1 MSARTRTASA
11 DTGGVSLPPGSRLP
25 AAIQTALV
33 VRDPVGSFVRF
44 QRDYGPVFR
53 ARFVG
58 IPKIV
63 YVTTPALAQTVL
75 RSDRTVG
82 EAGTARRDF
91 LEPIVGSQSVLC
103 LEGEAWLRE
112 RRLLGP
118 SFHGERV
125 KAWAGAIA
133 DVVKQDVSEW
143 PRGVPFPLRPRMQ
156 RITLEV
162 IWRVVFG
169 LDDADTDPAY
179 GRLRELLPRLLD
191 VAASPA
197 YAFLPVK
204 VAMWMDTSPLAARIP
219 GNRIARF
226 GQLKQE
232 IDALLLYL
240 IARRRAE
247 PTGDRADVMSSL
259 VAADTTDEQVRD
271 ELITL
276 LEAGHETTSTALAW
290 LFERLVRTPDVRA
303 KAETAAASDDDRY
316 LDAIVKESL
325 RIRPILLDAPRM
337 LTGSLALDG
346 FEVPSGWYVAP
357 VIPLVHSD
365 PEAYAK
371 PTAFRPERFLI
382 DKPPMDAWI
391 PFGGSQRMCLGI
403 QLAQLEMRVALREIL
418 NNVDIE
424 AVDPEPERPRMRG
437 ITIVPEHQATVVAS
451 R

>member
-1 MSARTRTASA
+1 M
-11 DTGGVSLPPGSRLP
+11 
-25 AAIQTALV
+25 
-33 VRDPVGSFVRF
+33 
-44 QRDYGPVFR
+44 FR

-75 RSDRTVG
+75 RTDRTVG
-82 EAGTARRDF
+82 EAGSARRDF
-91 LEPIVGSQSVLC
+91 LEPLVGSQSVLC
-103 LEGEAWLRE
+103 LEGDAWLRE

-125 KAWAGAIA
+125 KAWAATIA
-133 DVVKQDVSEW
+133 DVVKHEVSQW
-143 PRGVPFPLRPRMQ
+143 PHGVSFPLRPRMQ

-169 LDDADTDPAY
+169 LDDADTDPGY
-179 GRLRELLPRLLD
+179 GRLRELLPQLLD

-197 YAFLPVK
+197 YAFLPAR

-226 GQLKQE
+226 GRLKQE
-232 IDALLLYL
+232 TDALLLHL
-240 IARRRAE
+240 IARRRAQ

-290 LFERLVRTPDVRA
+290 LFERLLRTPDVRA
-303 KAETAAASDDDRY
+303 KAEAAATSGDDRY
-316 LDAIVKESL
+316 LDAVVKESL
-325 RIRPILLDAPRM
+325 RVRPILLDAPRL
-337 LTGSLALDG
+337 LTGPLALDG

-365 PEAYAK
+365 PQAYAE
-371 PTAFRPERFLI
+371 PTEFRPERFLV
-382 DKPPMDAWI
+382 DRPPMDAWI

-418 NNVDIE
+418 TNVDLD
-424 AVDPEPERPRMRG
+424 AVDPAPERPRLRG
-437 ITIVPEHQATVVAS
+437 ITIIPEHHATVIAH